1 MDLDPL
7 IDPCVPFMCTSRDFR
22 QGMGGGIVSVIFCLQ
37 TVRAKVWH
45 DRSKLFETLTVFLI
59 TLSRNKGAD
68 KTSGAQARAQAGL
81 GICCSDV
88 PKVNFS

>member
-1 MDLDPL
+1 
-7 IDPCVPFMCTSRDFR
+7 MCAVHVHFKRFPSGDGWGHRLCH
-22 QGMGGGIVSVIFCLQ
+22 FCLQ

-45 DRSKLFETLTVFLI
+45 DRFKLFETLTVFLI

-68 KTSGAQARAQAGL
+68 KTGGVQAGL
-81 GICCSDV
+81 GICCSNV

>member
-1 MDLDPL
+1 
-7 IDPCVPFMCTSRDFR
+7 
-22 QGMGGGIVSVIFCLQ
+22 MGWGIVSVIFCLQ

-68 KTSGAQARAQAGL
+68 KTGGAQAGL
-81 GICCSDV
+81 GICCSNV
-88 PKVNFS
+88 PKVNFSLHGTYDL

>member
-1 MDLDPL
+1 M
-7 IDPCVPFMCTSRDFR
+7 V
-22 QGMGGGIVSVIFCLQ
+22 GIVSVIFCLQ
-37 TVRAKVWH
+37 TIWAKVWH

-68 KTSGAQARAQAGL
+68 KTAGAQAGL
-81 GICCSDV
+81 GKCCSNV

>member
-1 MDLDPL
+1 
-7 IDPCVPFMCTSRDFR
+7 MCTRDFR

-59 TLSRNKGAD
+59 TLSGKKGAD
-68 KTSGAQARAQAGL
+68 KFGGVQAGL
-81 GICCSDV
+81 GICCSNV

>member
-1 MDLDPL
+1 M
-7 IDPCVPFMCTSRDFR
+7 
-22 QGMGGGIVSVIFCLQ
+22 GGIVSVIFCLQ

-45 DRSKLFETLTVFLI
+45 DRSKLFKTLAVFLN

-68 KTSGAQARAQAGL
+68 KTGGAQDGL
-81 GICCSDV
+81 GICCFNV

>member
-1 MDLDPL
+1 
-7 IDPCVPFMCTSRDFR
+7 MCAVHVHFKGFSSGD
-22 QGMGGGIVSVIFCLQ
+22 GGGIVSVIFCLQ

-68 KTSGAQARAQAGL
+68 KTGGAQAGL
-81 GICCSDV
+81 GICFSNV